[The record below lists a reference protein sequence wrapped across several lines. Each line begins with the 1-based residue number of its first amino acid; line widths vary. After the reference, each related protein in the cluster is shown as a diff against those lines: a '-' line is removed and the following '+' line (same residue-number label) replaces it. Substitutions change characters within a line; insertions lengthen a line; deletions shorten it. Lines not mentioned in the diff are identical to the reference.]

1 MNREYITQYSPCL
14 NRDMHLLVYGHSGLG
29 ILVFPCQDAMC
40 DNYENFGMI
49 DTLKDYIE
57 SGQIQLFCVDTVDRE
72 SWSDVNGDKEHRAYM
87 QEQYYYY
94 IVNEVVPFIKN
105 QYHVEKL
112 ITNGCSL
119 GATHAAITFLRRPD
133 LFDGVIALSGY
144 YDAMHFWDGW
154 CNSTLYYNSPVHF
167 LAELP
172 EDHPYI
178 ELYNQRKIILSIGQG
193 AWQKEGIRTLN
204 IIRDI
209 FREKGIDGW
218 LDFWGYD
225 VDHDWPW
232 WKKQMLYF
240 LPYVLNDE

>member
-14 NRDMHLLVYGHSGLG
+14 NRDMHMLVYGHSGLD

-40 DNYENFGMI
+40 DNYENFNMI
-49 DTLKDYIE
+49 KTLKNYIE
-57 SGQIQLFCVDTVDRE
+57 SGQIQLFCVDTVDQE
-72 SWSDVNGDKEHRAYM
+72 SWSDVHGDKEHRAYM

-105 QYHVEKL
+105 TYHVEKL

-133 LFDGVIALSGY
+133 LFAGVIALSGC
-144 YDAMHFWDGW
+144 YDATHFWDGW

-172 EDHPYI
+172 NDHPYI
-178 ELYNQRKIILSIGQG
+178 ELYNQKKIILSIGQG